1 MSEFD
6 YGSWLSF
13 SVPRSVRPSGTLL
26 AFNRCRALEFI
37 DLFA

>member
-6 YGSWLSF
+6 CGSWLSF
-13 SVPRSVRPSGTLL
+13 PVPGFVRPSGTLL

-37 DLFA
+37 DLLA